1 MREDP
6 FEQVPENPFI
16 DLPGCLGREFEE
28 TDAALSGTRRPRH
41 LAARFHAQPRTA
53 QFEAHAQL
61 LLRTNRRH
69 HLQPDPLMTDIAN
82 NTAVRLLHTS
92 VDQSAKFVSVLR
104 PRFLRGSCSC
114 VHPYTAKSHRQIAGR
129 LESYFLENSFD
140 LIAGWRCRL
149 SNYSGSG
156 VVRRNRSKRNPLRR
170 DVAYEV
176 SCGHIANP
184 SFGGAAGRIAY
195 QGTWPNGHA

>member
-1 MREDP
+1 MREDS

-28 TDAALSGTRRPRH
+28 TDAALSGTRCPRN
-41 LAARFHAQPRTA
+41 LAARFHPQPRTA

-61 LLRTNRRH
+61 LLRTNRRY

-82 NTAVRLLHTS
+82 NTAVRLLHAG
-92 VDQSAKFVSVLR
+92 VDQGAKFVPVLR

-114 VHPYTAKSHRQIAGR
+114 VHPCTAKSHRQIAGR

-149 SNYSGSG
+149 SNYRGSDASGRKES
-156 VVRRNRSKRNPLRR
+156 
-170 DVAYEV
+170 
-176 SCGHIANP
+176 
-184 SFGGAAGRIAY
+184 AA
-195 QGTWPNGHA
+195 